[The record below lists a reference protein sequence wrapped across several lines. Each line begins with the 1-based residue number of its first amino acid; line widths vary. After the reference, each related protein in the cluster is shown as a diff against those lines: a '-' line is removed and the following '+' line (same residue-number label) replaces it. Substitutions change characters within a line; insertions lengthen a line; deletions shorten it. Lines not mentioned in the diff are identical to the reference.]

1 MSFIHNSLSNNEKV
15 QHLFSF
21 HWLIWLRPSLF
32 GLFSILTLIV
42 GSLVDTTVYQLGLSL
57 TLGCVIYVIYLFFDI
72 KNSERGITERRV
84 IAKEGIFSTTS
95 NELRLDEVESINLHQ
110 DIAEKIVGSGKLVL
124 SGTGNKRLVMTF
136 LENPFLAKRQ
146 IEELVEN
153 SRV

>member
-1 MSFIHNSLSNNEKV
+1 M
-15 QHLFSF
+15 
-21 HWLIWLRPSLF
+21 
-32 GLFSILTLIV
+32 
-42 GSLVDTTVYQLGLSL
+42 
-57 TLGCVIYVIYLFFDI
+57 IYVIYLFFDI

-84 IAKEGIFSTTS
+84 IAKEGIFTTTS